1 MCADTCWAERLHTAS
16 IHHVN
21 APVEDL
27 LALPILNSWWS
38 PGLSPDDDPR
48 PLELEPDNR
57 AGQRGGGEDQGV
69 LDLSH
74 QLVSDLLTE
83 ELCAVQLAAV
93 LRVDVELP
101 DQLQQLVHGAVGRA
115 GERQLGQR
123 GAPPG
128 AAE

>member
-1 MCADTCWAERLHTAS
+1 MT
-16 IHHVN
+16 
-21 APVEDL
+21 
-27 LALPILNSWWS
+27 
-38 PGLSPDDDPR
+38 
-48 PLELEPDNR
+48 
-57 AGQRGGGEDQGV
+57 RGPGGEDQGV